1 MNLAR
6 KQGSLPTIINN
17 DQSMADRKE
26 LPQSRLFML
35 DIQDGAVPGVKPML
49 QWVTCFRDQSL
60 LALAAQEKCG
70 IESWE
75 Q

>member
-1 MNLAR
+1 MNLPGN
-6 KQGSLPTIINN
+6 QGSLPIIINN

-35 DIQDGAVPGVKPML
+35 DIQNGAVPGVKPLL
-49 QWVTCFRDQSL
+49 QWVSCFRDQSL
-60 LALAAQEKCG
+60 LALVAQERRG
-70 IESWE
+70 IESWR